1 MAQDDKPTLVQR
13 PAGYGK
19 LVPKGYKNV
28 AKDKVYKK
36 LEDITKTDVA
46 TFIAEMTPVIGD
58 AWQLRKCMMRY
69 RKMILTGYS

>member
-13 PAGYGK
+13 PAGYDK

-58 AWQLRKCMMRY
+58 ATVSYTHLTLPT
-69 RKMILTGYS
+69 ILLV